1 MIAKKER
8 VVLFGAGNNGI
19 RLCKEFQEQKGK
31 AEVVAFVDDYKTGSL
46 MGIPIIKIEDLMNVN
61 FDTIFIASTAMK
73 SIRQRLL
80 DMGIEQYRIAESDI
94 EKGAMARE
102 TFLKRCAEELNRR
115 EIKGNVAE
123 AGVFQGDFAAVINKA
138 FPERM
143 LYLFD
148 TFVGFDK
155 RDTSVEKGWSDDP
168 WRANQLKETSVE
180 LVLSKMAYPDKCII
194 KQGYIPETFQDI
206 DDCFCFVNLDMD
218 LYQPT
223 WNALQW
229 FWPRMVE
236 NGVVLIHDY
245 YDKTG
250 VYSNLKDA
258 VKQFVDAHAV
268 KFLPIGDDLS
278 VALIK

>member
-1 MIAKKER
+1 MIVKKER
-8 VVLFGAGNNGI
+8 IVLFGAGNNGI
-19 RLCKEFQEQKGK
+19 RLCKEFQERKNK
-31 AEVVAFVDDYKTGSL
+31 AEIVAFVDDYKTGSL
-46 MGIPIIKIEDLMNVN
+46 MGIPVIKPDELINVN

-73 SIRQRLL
+73 SIRKRLL
-80 DMGIEQYRIAESDI
+80 DMGIEQYRIGESDI

-115 EIKGNVAE
+115 GIKGNVAE
-123 AGVFQGDFAAVINKA
+123 AGVFQGDFAAVINEV
-138 FPERM
+138 FPNRM

-148 TFVGFDK
+148 TFSGFDE

-180 LVLSKMAYPDKCII
+180 LVLSKMAHPGKCIV
-194 KQGYIPETFQDI
+194 KKGYIPETFQGV
-206 DDCFCFVNLDMD
+206 DDSFCFVNLDMD

-236 NGVVLIHDY
+236 NGVILIHDY

-250 VYSNLKDA
+250 VYSNLKNA
-258 VKQFVDAHAV
+258 VIRFADAHSV
-268 KFLPIGDDLS
+268 KLLPIGDDLS